1 MRRLVVA
8 RLRMTRRSANLM
20 DEISPRICPHILSP
34 VFLELL
40 RHVSTSTGTA
50 AQKSESRPASRDSTS
65 MRKYLDGAVD
75 VLKQFGVD
83 SKNTAPQELI
93 SLLESVKHLDE
104 AKVLAIADV
113 IQHMSAFNAL
123 VRENVEGV
131 NIGNRYMDITQMF
144 DSVREDSKRLISQLD
159 DGKISG
165 TEKVSNW
172 WMKIRRGTP
181 SDRFEQIV
189 EVYSDVAKDTK
200 DQLRREEAIM
210 EGYIDFRFALKEAE
224 VLARE
229 LFDAHNPVLEEAK
242 EALAKSQEAL
252 DNYTGTDEGGK
263 SQLEL
268 ARDEARY
275 RYEKEDETYQL
286 LKDIAENLEIGY
298 DVGETLITK
307 LKQTHDVKERVYRRA
322 VTFFTTN
329 EHVFTILG
337 TVYTSQHGLHEVTQ
351 ATEAMKEGVNKGL
364 EDIADLGRELE
375 RAALKAGYGSTIN
388 PESVQKLVDAISG
401 FQVESLEMIAEL
413 RKESEESTKAIR
425 KSVEEGKRKYQETLA
440 RHARGDTLRR

>member
-1 MRRLVVA
+1 MSEQA
-8 RLRMTRRSANLM
+8 QAQAPQQPKTTTR
-20 DEISPRICPHILSP
+20 D
-34 VFLELL
+34 
-40 RHVSTSTGTA
+40 T
-50 AQKSESRPASRDSTS
+50 KS
-65 MRKYLDGAVD
+65 MREYLGRAVD
-75 VLKQFGVD
+75 VLKKFGID

-93 SLLESVKHLDE
+93 HLLESVKHLDE

-131 NIGNRYMDITQMF
+131 SIGNRYMDITTMF
-144 DSVREDSKRLISQLD
+144 DSIREDSKKLIGQLD

-165 TEKVSNW
+165 TEKLSNW
-172 WMKIRRGTP
+172 WMKMRRGTP
-181 SDRFEQIV
+181 SDRFEQII
-189 EVYSDVAKDTK
+189 EVYGEVAKDTK
-200 DQLRREEAIM
+200 EQLKSEENIM

-229 LFDAHNPVLEEAK
+229 LIDTHTPIFEAAK
-242 EALAKSQEAL
+242 QSLAASQDKL
-252 DNYTGTDEGGK
+252 DSYQGEDEGGK
-263 SQLEL
+263 SKLEL
-268 ARDEARY
+268 ERDEARHKF
-275 RYEKEDETYQL
+275 EKEDETYQL

-307 LKQTHDVKERVYRRA
+307 LKQTHDVKERVFRRA

-351 ATEAMKEGVNKGL
+351 ATEAMKDGVNKGL
-364 EDIADLGRELE
+364 EDVAELGRELE
-375 RAALKAGYGSTIN
+375 RAALRAGYGSTIN

-401 FQVESLEMIAEL
+401 FQIESLELITEL

-425 KSVEEGKRKYQETLA
+425 RSVEEGKKKYQETLA
-440 RHARGDTLRR
+440 RHAQNS

>member
-1 MRRLVVA
+1 M
-8 RLRMTRRSANLM
+8 SQQ
-20 DEISPRICPHILSP
+20 
-34 VFLELL
+34 
-40 RHVSTSTGTA
+40 
-50 AQKSESRPASRDSTS
+50 AQAPGAQQSQPQKENRDLTS
-65 MRKYLDGAVD
+65 MRKYLDRATD
-75 VLKQFGVD
+75 VLKKFGVD
-83 SKNTAPQELI
+83 SGQSAPQELI

-189 EVYSDVAKDTK
+189 DVYSDVAKDTK
-200 DQLRREEAIM
+200 DQLKREEAIM

-229 LFDAHNPVLEEAK
+229 LFDSHVPVLEAAK
-242 EALAKSQEAL
+242 EELAKSQDAL
-252 DNYTGTDEGGK
+252 DNYTGTDEAGK

-268 ARDEARY
+268 ARDQAKY
-275 RYEKEDETYQL
+275 RFEEEDETYQL
-286 LKDIAENLEIGY
+286 LKDIAENLQIGY

-364 EDIADLGRELE
+364 EDVADLGRELE
-375 RAALKAGYGSTIN
+375 RAAIKAGYGSTID
-388 PESVQKLVDAISG
+388 PESVQKLVQSITD

-425 KSVEEGKRKYQETLA
+425 KTVEAGKRKYQETVA
-440 RHARGDTLRR
+440 RHAQQTRKLGP